1 MMEDIRVVSDDNR
14 DSNADSVIQSCFD
27 LKNPKSFFLFA
38 GAGSGKTRSLV
49 SALEYINTKMGR
61 ELKLNGRN
69 VAVITYTNAARD
81 EIKRRSRYNP
91 LFEISTIHSFAWNL
105 ISSHTSDIR
114 EWLKREISVKKAE
127 AETKF
132 ATCRKTTKTYKET
145 EKKLAKLT
153 QRLEYLD
160 SVKHFIY
167 NPDGLNLENNSLDH
181 SEVTKITAEF
191 LSQKETLQKI
201 LVDKYPVLLIDE
213 SQDTKKDLMNV
224 LLQIQEKYATRFSVG
239 LLGDIMQR
247 IYLDGKDDLHKS
259 IPPTWETPKKIMNH
273 RSRKRIV
280 DLCNSIRKPVDGIE
294 QMSRGDKPGGFVRVF
309 VSSRENPY
317 DTEQVILHQMA
328 KITGD
333 AKWEQI
339 KNVKALTLE
348 HKMAASRLGF
358 KNFYESLHN
367 VSSYR
372 QGLIDGSLSVV
383 GVLTH
388 ILIPLHNADLNNN
401 PFEKAK
407 IAKENALIF
416 KDNDLVLTNELLQEL
431 QTSIDSLSECWS
443 GKDPSC
449 CELLRIVY
457 EKDIFSLSKDI
468 EQMFENPPLEGD
480 EDFQKI
486 SNLSAALNSPFSE
499 VERYWEYVNGQASFD
514 THQGVKGLEFERV
527 MVIIDDNEASGSN
540 FKYNKLLGIEPK
552 SITDLRNES
561 EGKETS
567 IDRTR
572 RLLYVTCS
580 RAINS
585 LVIVFYVDDV
595 DAAVSSLKE
604 TGWFDENE
612 IMKEPIG
619 C

>member
-1 MMEDIRVVSDDNR
+1 MEDIRVVTDDNR

-27 LKNPKSFFLFA
+27 LKNPQSFFLFA

-49 SALEYINTKMGR
+49 SALEYINAKMGR

-105 ISSHTSDIR
+105 ICSHTCDIR

-127 AETKF
+127 AETKL
-132 ATCRKTTKTYKET
+132 ATSRKTTKTYKDT
-145 EKKLAKLT
+145 EKKLVKLT

-167 NPDGLNLENNSLDH
+167 NPDGLNVENNSLDH
-181 SEVTKITAEF
+181 SEVIKITAEF

-201 LVDKYPVLLIDE
+201 LVDKYPILLIDE
-213 SQDTKKDLMNV
+213 SQDTQKDLMNV
-224 LLQIQEKYATRFSVG
+224 FLQIQEKYATRFSVG

-259 IPPTWETPKKIMNH
+259 IPTTWETPEKIMNH

-294 QMSRGDKPGGFVRVF
+294 QKSREDKPGGFVRIF
-309 VSSRENPY
+309 VSSRNNPY
-317 DTEQVILHQMA
+317 ETEQSILFQMSQ
-328 KITGD
+328 ITGD

-367 VSSYR
+367 VPSYR
-372 QGLIDGSLSVV
+372 QGLMDGSLSVV

-388 ILIPLHNADLNNN
+388 ILIPLHQADLNNN

-407 IAKENALIF
+407 IVKENTLIF
-416 KDNDLVLTNELLQEL
+416 REKDFALTNELLQEL
-431 QTSIDSLSECWS
+431 QISVDTLSACWS
-443 GKDPSC
+443 EKDPSC
-449 CELLRIVY
+449 CELLRIIY
-457 EKDIFSLSKDI
+457 ENKIFSLSKDI
-468 EQMFENPPLEGD
+468 EQMLENPPSEGD

-499 VERYWEYVNGQASFD
+499 VERYWEYINGQASFD

-527 MVIIDDNEASGSN
+527 MVIIDDNAARSN
-540 FKYNKLLGIEPK
+540 TFSYDKLLGFEPK
-552 SITDLRNES
+552 SDTDIKNES
-561 EGKETS
+561 EGKDTTL
-567 IDRTR
+567 DRTR

-580 RAINS
+580 RAVDS
-585 LVIVFYVDDV
+585 LAIVYYTDDIDKAYSTLLSNNWFAPEEVVIIR
-595 DAAVSSLKE
+595 
-604 TGWFDENE
+604 T
-612 IMKEPIG
+612 
-619 C
+619 

>member
-1 MMEDIRVVSDDNR
+1 MEDIRVVTDDNR

-49 SALEYINTKMGR
+49 SALEYINAKMGR

-105 ISSHTSDIR
+105 ICSHTCDIR

-127 AETKF
+127 AETKL
-132 ATCRKTTKTYKET
+132 ATSRKTTKTYKDT
-145 EKKLAKLT
+145 EKKLVKLT

-167 NPDGLNLENNSLDH
+167 NPDGLNVENNSLDH
-181 SEVTKITAEF
+181 SEVIKITAEF

-201 LVDKYPVLLIDE
+201 LVDKYPILLIDE
-213 SQDTKKDLMNV
+213 SQDTQKDLMNV
-224 LLQIQEKYATRFSVG
+224 FLQIQEKYATRFSVG

-259 IPPTWETPKKIMNH
+259 IPTTWETPEKIMNH

-294 QMSRGDKPGGFVRVF
+294 QKSREDKPGGFVRIF
-309 VSSRENPY
+309 VSSRNNPY
-317 DTEQVILHQMA
+317 ETEQSILFQMSQ
-328 KITGD
+328 ITGD

-367 VSSYR
+367 VPSYR
-372 QGLIDGSLSVV
+372 QGLMDGSLSVV

-388 ILIPLHNADLNNN
+388 ILIPLHQADLNNN

-407 IAKENALIF
+407 IVKGNTLIF
-416 KDNDLVLTNELLQEL
+416 REKDFALTNELLQEL
-431 QTSIDSLSECWS
+431 QISVDTLSACWS
-443 GKDPSC
+443 EKDPSC
-449 CELLRIVY
+449 CELLRIIY
-457 EKDIFSLSKDI
+457 ENKIFSLSKDI
-468 EQMFENPPLEGD
+468 EQMLENPPSEGD

-499 VERYWEYVNGQASFD
+499 VERYWEYINGQASFD

-527 MVIIDDNEASGSN
+527 MVIIDDNAARSN
-540 FKYNKLLGIEPK
+540 TFSYDKLLGFEPK
-552 SITDLRNES
+552 SDTDIKNES
-561 EGKETS
+561 EGKDTTL
-567 IDRTR
+567 DRTR

-580 RAINS
+580 RAVDS
-585 LVIVFYVDDV
+585 LAIVYYTDDIDKAYSTLLSNNWFAPEEVVIIR
-595 DAAVSSLKE
+595 
-604 TGWFDENE
+604 T
-612 IMKEPIG
+612 
-619 C
+619 

>member
-1 MMEDIRVVSDDNR
+1 MEDIRVVTDDNR

-49 SALEYINTKMGR
+49 SALEYINAKMGR

-105 ISSHTSDIR
+105 ICSHTCDIR

-127 AETKF
+127 AETKL
-132 ATCRKTTKTYKET
+132 ATSRKTTKTYKDT
-145 EKKLAKLT
+145 EKKLVKLT

-167 NPDGLNLENNSLDH
+167 NPDGLNVENNSLDH
-181 SEVTKITAEF
+181 SEVIKITAEF

-201 LVDKYPVLLIDE
+201 LVDKYPILLIDQ
-213 SQDTKKDLMNV
+213 SQDTQKDLMNV
-224 LLQIQEKYATRFSVG
+224 FLQIQEKYATRFSVG

-259 IPPTWETPKKIMNH
+259 IPTTWETPEKIMNH

-294 QMSRGDKPGGFVRVF
+294 QKSREDKPGGFVRIF
-309 VSSRENPY
+309 VSSRNNPY
-317 DTEQVILHQMA
+317 ETEQSILFQMSQ
-328 KITGD
+328 ITGD

-367 VSSYR
+367 VPSYR
-372 QGLIDGSLSVV
+372 QGLMDGSLSVV

-388 ILIPLHNADLNNN
+388 ILIPLHQADLNNN

-407 IAKENALIF
+407 IVKGNTLIF
-416 KDNDLVLTNELLQEL
+416 REKDFALTNELLQEL
-431 QTSIDSLSECWS
+431 QISVDTLSACWS
-443 GKDPSC
+443 EKDPSC
-449 CELLRIVY
+449 CELLRIIY
-457 EKDIFSLSKDI
+457 ENKIFSLSKDI
-468 EQMFENPPLEGD
+468 EQMLENPPSEGD

-499 VERYWEYVNGQASFD
+499 VERYWEYINGQASFD

-527 MVIIDDNEASGSN
+527 MVIIDDNAARSN
-540 FKYNKLLGIEPK
+540 TFSYDKLLGFEPK
-552 SITDLRNES
+552 SDTDIKNES
-561 EGKETS
+561 EGKDTTL
-567 IDRTR
+567 DRTR

-580 RAINS
+580 RAVDS
-585 LVIVFYVDDV
+585 LAIVYYTDDIDKAYSTLLSNNWFAPEEVVIIR
-595 DAAVSSLKE
+595 
-604 TGWFDENE
+604 T
-612 IMKEPIG
+612 
-619 C
+619 

>member
-1 MMEDIRVVSDDNR
+1 MEDIRVVTDDNR

-49 SALEYINTKMGR
+49 SALEYINAKMGR

-81 EIKRRSRYNP
+81 EIKRRSRYIP

-105 ISSHTSDIR
+105 ICSHTCDIR

-127 AETKF
+127 AETKL
-132 ATCRKTTKTYKET
+132 ATSRKTTKTYKDT
-145 EKKLAKLT
+145 EKKLVKLT

-167 NPDGLNLENNSLDH
+167 NPDGLNVENNSLDH
-181 SEVTKITAEF
+181 SEVIKITAEF

-201 LVDKYPVLLIDE
+201 LVDKYPILLIDE

-224 LLQIQEKYATRFSVG
+224 FLQIQEKYATRFSVG

-259 IPPTWETPKKIMNH
+259 IPTTWETPEKIMNH

-294 QMSRGDKPGGFVRVF
+294 QKSREDKPGGFVRIF
-309 VSSRENPY
+309 VSSRNNPY
-317 DTEQVILHQMA
+317 ETEQSILFQMSQ
-328 KITGD
+328 ITGD

-367 VSSYR
+367 VPSYR
-372 QGLIDGSLSVV
+372 QGLMDGSLSVV

-388 ILIPLHNADLNNN
+388 ILIPLHQADLNNN

-407 IAKENALIF
+407 IVKENTLIF
-416 KDNDLVLTNELLQEL
+416 REKDFALTNELLQEL
-431 QTSIDSLSECWS
+431 QISVDTLSACWS
-443 GKDPSC
+443 EKDPSC
-449 CELLRIVY
+449 CELLRIIY
-457 EKDIFSLSKDI
+457 ENKIFSLSKDI
-468 EQMFENPPLEGD
+468 EQMLENPPSEGD

-499 VERYWEYVNGQASFD
+499 VERYWEYINGQASFD

-527 MVIIDDNEASGSN
+527 MVIIDDNAARSN
-540 FKYNKLLGIEPK
+540 TFSYDKLLGFEPK
-552 SITDLRNES
+552 SDTDIKNES
-561 EGKETS
+561 EGKDTTL
-567 IDRTR
+567 DRTR

-580 RAINS
+580 RAVDS
-585 LVIVFYVDDV
+585 LAIVYYTDDIDKAYSTLLSNNWFAPEEVVIIR
-595 DAAVSSLKE
+595 
-604 TGWFDENE
+604 T
-612 IMKEPIG
+612 
-619 C
+619 

>member
-1 MMEDIRVVSDDNR
+1 MEDIRVVTDDNR

-49 SALEYINTKMGR
+49 SALEYINAKMGR

-105 ISSHTSDIR
+105 ICSHTCDIR

-127 AETKF
+127 AETKL
-132 ATCRKTTKTYKET
+132 ATSRKTTKTYKDT
-145 EKKLAKLT
+145 EKKLVKLT

-167 NPDGLNLENNSLDH
+167 NPDGLNVENNSLDH
-181 SEVTKITAEF
+181 SEVIKITAEF

-201 LVDKYPVLLIDE
+201 LVDKYPILLIDE
-213 SQDTKKDLMNV
+213 SQDTQKDLMNV
-224 LLQIQEKYATRFSVG
+224 FLQIQEKYATRFSVG

-259 IPPTWETPKKIMNH
+259 IPTTWETPEKIMNH

-294 QMSRGDKPGGFVRVF
+294 QKSREDKPGGFVRIF
-309 VSSRENPY
+309 VSSRNNPY
-317 DTEQVILHQMA
+317 ETEQSILFQMSQ
-328 KITGD
+328 ITGD

-367 VSSYR
+367 VPSYR
-372 QGLIDGSLSVV
+372 QGLMDGSLSVV

-388 ILIPLHNADLNNN
+388 ILIPLHQADLNNN

-407 IAKENALIF
+407 IVKENTLIF
-416 KDNDLVLTNELLQEL
+416 REKDFALTNELLQEL
-431 QTSIDSLSECWS
+431 QISVDTLSACWS
-443 GKDPSC
+443 EKDPSC
-449 CELLRIVY
+449 CELLRIIY
-457 EKDIFSLSKDI
+457 ENKIFSLSKDI
-468 EQMFENPPLEGD
+468 EQMLENPPSEGD

-499 VERYWEYVNGQASFD
+499 VERYWEYINGQASFD

-527 MVIIDDNEASGSN
+527 MVIIDDNAARSN
-540 FKYNKLLGIEPK
+540 TFSYDKLLGFEPK
-552 SITDLRNES
+552 SDTDIKNES
-561 EGKETS
+561 EGKDTTL
-567 IDRTR
+567 DRTR

-580 RAINS
+580 RAVDS
-585 LVIVFYVDDV
+585 LAIVYYTDDIDKAYSTLLSNNWFAPEEVVIIR
-595 DAAVSSLKE
+595 
-604 TGWFDENE
+604 T
-612 IMKEPIG
+612 
-619 C
+619 

>member
-1 MMEDIRVVSDDNR
+1 MEDIRVVTDDNR

-49 SALEYINTKMGR
+49 SALEYINAKMGR

-105 ISSHTSDIR
+105 ICSHTCDIR

-127 AETKF
+127 AETKL
-132 ATCRKTTKTYKET
+132 ATSRKTTKTYKDT
-145 EKKLAKLT
+145 EKKLVKLT

-167 NPDGLNLENNSLDH
+167 NPDGLNVENNSLDH
-181 SEVTKITAEF
+181 SEVIKITAEF

-201 LVDKYPVLLIDE
+201 FVDKYPILLIDE

-224 LLQIQEKYATRFSVG
+224 FLQIQEKYATRFSVG

-259 IPPTWETPKKIMNH
+259 IPTTWETPEKIMNH

-294 QMSRGDKPGGFVRVF
+294 QKSREDKPGGFVRIF
-309 VSSRENPY
+309 VSSRNNPY
-317 DTEQVILHQMA
+317 ETEQSILFQMSQ
-328 KITGD
+328 ITGD

-367 VSSYR
+367 VPSYR
-372 QGLIDGSLSVV
+372 QGLMDGSLSVV

-388 ILIPLHNADLNNN
+388 ILIPLHQADLNNN

-407 IAKENALIF
+407 IVKENTLIF
-416 KDNDLVLTNELLQEL
+416 REKDFALTNELLQEL
-431 QTSIDSLSECWS
+431 QISVDTLSACWS
-443 GKDPSC
+443 EKDPSC
-449 CELLRIVY
+449 CELLRIIY
-457 EKDIFSLSKDI
+457 ENKIFSLSKDI
-468 EQMFENPPLEGD
+468 EQMLENPPSEGD

-499 VERYWEYVNGQASFD
+499 VERYWEYINGQASFD

-527 MVIIDDNEASGSN
+527 MVIIDDNAARSN
-540 FKYNKLLGIEPK
+540 TFSYDKLLGFEPK
-552 SITDLRNES
+552 SDTDIKNES
-561 EGKETS
+561 EGKDTTL
-567 IDRTR
+567 DRTR

-580 RAINS
+580 RAVDS
-585 LVIVFYVDDV
+585 LAIVYYTDDIDKAYSTLLSNNWFAPEEVVIIR
-595 DAAVSSLKE
+595 
-604 TGWFDENE
+604 T
-612 IMKEPIG
+612 
-619 C
+619 